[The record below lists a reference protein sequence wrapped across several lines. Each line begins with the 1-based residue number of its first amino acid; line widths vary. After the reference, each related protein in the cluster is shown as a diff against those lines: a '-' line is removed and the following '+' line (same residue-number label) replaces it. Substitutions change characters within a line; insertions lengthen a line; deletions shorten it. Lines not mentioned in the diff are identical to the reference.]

1 MALGFKIPQVKF
13 LSISLGK
20 SGETDLFKK
29 TDEPHIDQSG
39 DLSYTSAIANANDDA
54 VQAPKKMDVE
64 VLLAVQVG
72 FDVTSDNI
80 YSTFLKNDFTK
91 YLRIKVSQTT
101 NASDTQQL
109 LQTPYAAIGQDAI
122 YADFSYYLGEA
133 PELAEEFAN
142 SIEVKYDKSG
152 NKIYVFPYKFN
163 FSVFASAGGT
173 KTDHLAYFA
182 HAYIDIDEIA
192 TDEGLFGDI
201 ELPQGIVEQ
210 LSQGSVSFQQ
220 VIESGTANSFSQ
232 EFYVTNTNEL
242 WTGPVHYHGAE
253 NPGPNDYV
261 GYMAGTGGND
271 MGPLL
276 TSVAVP
282 NNVIQDFREI
292 IEIEKLSFDYSLF
305 SNSWFN
311 QETTERL
318 QNNIDGIKKLA
329 GTDNPYMKDVDDIE
343 EAIIKSLANS
353 KPKSVFG
360 DFYSAMD
367 GAGNTRYI
375 FSLNMKEV
383 VKQNTA
389 FPKLVDYL
397 FQTNETAQQ
406 LLNQKLVKDFKVYR
420 HRVYEENP
428 ADPSVDIYEE
438 VLNETPKL
446 VVSSAENDEGVLIS
460 AVNTVENSDG
470 NQIPVGSVKEIDL
483 DIPLNDDSPYE
494 VKFYTGVDL
503 DTPIDGDYIFSVEMN
518 IKDPIIPWMMDRI
531 NELQIVLYGF
541 VLTAGLKDY
550 LSVAKEDPKY
560 YNLYTNRFTSAGI
573 DALEQKFG
581 QGFASNKITEFFQIL
596 EKFSSFDEDIYGA
609 YSLLTTISSLQ
620 AGNPS
625 GVETVFNVLETIY
638 NKILKVFSSASK
650 YKKPVDAPQVG
661 SDGKGQ
667 SVYLTAGSNPRR
679 DFTVKHKFNTEI
691 KGEINHLTGY
701 DYLSINSTN
710 KEDGPIQDGL
720 KTLSFEQY
728 NNRVNI
734 ELQKL
739 FPVFPDDAAA
749 NIIGDV
755 NVASNMLVYKEP
767 LADVVLEDT
776 GVGEQIND
784 LLYELFTTD
793 GQIKY
798 YEEQVKK
805 AEQELEDFF
814 DESIEQ
820 GGSGGEGQLSV
831 QEYKTKQNEIKNK
844 ISNFEQNVK
853 TFQQTYSNIQQQI
866 IDLKKQLPAEL
877 QSIQGIPLNPDD
889 SVDFTKYA
897 YLSPSIINFEKSPS
911 FSLINSPNNPEM
923 PTDLNKLDN
932 ALLNIIKHNFNTG
945 QVFDFPK
952 VSVATGV
959 GSGNDKIIQPDQN
972 NEKKYDLLTL
982 MNLQQ
987 TSVYSNASD
996 DSGGVVKGTRLGGF
1010 IGSATYPEGSET
1022 FDSTDIVELLESA
1035 SDSEQYNPVS
1045 IFESTI
1051 NPSSALFASL
1061 AQQFFKVLS
1070 TKQWTWDYYV
1080 KNFEETFYEEYLA
1093 WGILTGVDSLLND
1106 NADSYTISNSPLKR
1120 APNHVKALMLHL
1132 DYTKS
1137 LKNPAFNIFKE
1148 IMKSKKPHAFNY
1160 QPTGEYIESTSLNVG
1175 PEDYFGMPTDALKM
1189 YGTTTFK
1196 QIEPKNK
1203 VIYQNPEFLSFF
1215 LLNYKNI
1222 VKIEFLTGFGLN
1234 KNDQLSINQPMWN
1247 ELTFELVQT
1256 MVQRQGKI
1264 LCRMLPYEKEFYG
1277 VKRHDILELP
1287 FYNEHF
1293 IIDFANFSQTLFTSG
1308 PAPEPTR
1315 EDEQRTPPVRLRAGD
1330 GRGRLVYPRTSSER
1344 DSGSRTLFGDR
1355 PREEAISTTQPE
1367 DRDQSIPT
1375 SIVSNAPLQSNQLLD
1390 IAGNNLQQEDDRE
1403 EEQEGQ
1409 GNQTIGNVIAPGTTP
1424 NTGY

>member
-13 LSISLGK
+13 LSIILDG
-20 SGETDLFKK
+20 GTDLLKK
-29 TDEPHIDQSG
+29 TDEPHIDLNG
-39 DLSYTSAIANANDDA
+39 DDLSYTNAILNANDDA
-54 VQAPKKMDVE
+54 VQAPKKMNVE
-64 VLLAVQVG
+64 VLLAIQVG

-109 LQTPYAAIGQDAI
+109 LQTPYATIEQDAI
-122 YADFSYYLGEA
+122 YADFSDYLGEA
-133 PELAEEFAN
+133 PESAEEFAN
-142 SIEVKYDKSG
+142 SIEVKNDKNG
-152 NKIYVFPYKFN
+152 NKVYIFPYKFN
-163 FSVFASAGGT
+163 FSVFSNNGGI
-173 KTDHLAYFA
+173 KTEHLSYFA
-182 HAYIDIDEIA
+182 HAYIDIDKIE

-201 ELPQGIVEQ
+201 ELPQGIIEQ
-210 LSQGSVSFQQ
+210 LSQGSVSFQP
-220 VIESGTANSFSQ
+220 VIDNGTINSFSQ
-232 EFYVTNTNEL
+232 EFYITDTNEL
-242 WTGPVHYHGAE
+242 WTGPVHYHGE
-253 NPGPNDYV
+253 DNPGPNNYV
-261 GYMAGTGGND
+261 GYMAGPGGND

-276 TSVAVP
+276 TSVVVP
-282 NNVIQDFREI
+282 NNIIQDFREI

-329 GTDNPYMKDVDDIE
+329 GRDNPYMKDVDDIE

-367 GAGNTRYI
+367 GFGNTRYI

-383 VKQNTA
+383 IKQNTA

-406 LLNQKLVKDFKVYR
+406 LLDQKLVKDFKVYR

-428 ADPSVDIYEE
+428 ADPSIDIYEE

-460 AVNTVENSDG
+460 AVNIVENSDG
-470 NQIPVGSVKEIDL
+470 KQIAVGSVKEIDL
-483 DIPLNDDSPYE
+483 DILLNDDSPYE
-494 VKFYTGVDL
+494 VKFYTGVDSG
-503 DTPIDGDYIFSVEMN
+503 TPMDGDYIFSVEMN

-560 YNLYTNRFTSAGI
+560 YNLYTNRFTSVGI
-573 DALEQKFG
+573 DALEEEFG

-620 AGNPS
+620 AGSPS

-679 DFTVKHKFNTEI
+679 DFTIKHKFNTEI
-691 KGEINHLTGY
+691 KGEINHLIGY
-701 DYLSINSTN
+701 DYLSIGNETV

-728 NNRVNI
+728 VNRVNI

-739 FPVFPDDAAA
+739 FPVFPNSPSSPDE
-749 NIIGDV
+749 DV
-755 NVASNMLVYKEP
+755 DVASNMLIYKDP
-767 LADVVLEDT
+767 LADIALKDT

-784 LLYELFTTD
+784 LLYELFTIN

-798 YEEQVKK
+798 YENQIKK
-805 AEQELEDFF
+805 AEQELQDLF
-814 DESIEQ
+814 DENI
-820 GGSGGEGQLSV
+820 GKTTAV
-831 QEYKTKQNEIKNK
+831 EYQTKSSEIKIK

-853 TFQQTYSNIQQQI
+853 TFQQTYSDIQEQI
-866 IDLKKQLPAEL
+866 NDLKNLLPPEL
-877 QSIQGIPLNPDD
+877 QNIQGIPLNPDD
-889 SVDFTKYA
+889 SVHFTKYA
-897 YLSPSIINFEKSPS
+897 YLSPSIINFDTSPS
-911 FSLINSPNNPEM
+911 ISLINSDTNPEM
-923 PTDLNKLDN
+923 PTDLKKLDN

-952 VSVATGV
+952 NSVATGV
-959 GSGNDKIIQPDQN
+959 GSGGDKIIQPNQN
-972 NEKKYDLLTL
+972 NEVRYDLLTL

-987 TSVYSNASD
+987 TSVSSNASD
-996 DSGGVVKGTRLGGF
+996 SSGGVVQGTKMGGYV
-1010 IGSATYPEGSET
+1010 GSGLYPDGSET
-1022 FDSTDIVELLESA
+1022 FNSTDIIELLETA

-1051 NPSSALFASL
+1051 NTSSALFASL

-1093 WGILTGVDSLLND
+1093 WGLLTGVGSLFNVD
-1106 NADSYTISNSPLKR
+1106 ADSYKTGNSPLKR

-1132 DYTKS
+1132 DHTKA

-1148 IMKSKKPHAFNY
+1148 VMKSNKPHAFNY
-1160 QPTGEYIESTSLNVG
+1160 DPTGEYIDSTSLNVG

-1234 KNDQLSINQPMWN
+1234 KNNKLNINQPMWN
-1247 ELTFELVQT
+1247 ELTLELVQT
-1256 MVQRQGKI
+1256 MIQRKGKI
-1264 LCRMLPYEKEFYG
+1264 LCRMVPYEKELYG
-1277 VKRHDILELP
+1277 VKRYKILELP

-1293 IIDFANFSQTLFTSG
+1293 IIDFENFNQSFVTSG
-1308 PAPEPTR
+1308 TGFELTSEGEP
-1315 EDEQRTPPVRLRAGD
+1315 RTPPATLRTGNGRTRLA
-1330 GRGRLVYPRTSSER
+1330 YPLTPIQR
-1344 DSGSRTLFGDR
+1344 DKGSRTLFGDQLR
-1355 PREEAISTTQPE
+1355 GKPQGRSQPE
-1367 DRDQSIPT
+1367 NQDQSIPGSAVLNQT
-1375 SIVSNAPLQSNQLLD
+1375 LQSNQVLD
-1390 IAGNNLQQEDDRE
+1390 IAGNNLQQEDSRE
-1403 EEQEGQ
+1403 EEQS
-1409 GNQTIGNVIAPGTTP
+1409 NQTVATVVSPVASPT
-1424 NTGY
+1424 TGY